1 MTPTAR
7 WTRWESFACARR
19 LTKRERAMSLLDD
32 ILGTFVKTGTLAV
45 IAADGKER
53 VFGATKNVDVPDVVV
68 RITDRWLPA
77 KLAINPSL
85 HLGEAYM
92 SGSLI
97 LERGDIWDL
106 LELVGRNLRR
116 HGSQRWE
123 WVANALR
130 HFGQLVTQYNSVKH
144 ARRNVA
150 HHYDLSD
157 ALFASFLD
165 EDRQYSCGYFPTPS
179 MTIDDAQIAK
189 KRHLAAKL
197 LLSPNQ
203 RVLDIGCGWGGL
215 ALDLA
220 SNHNVYVDGITLSEE
235 QLVFARRR
243 AKLENMTGNVRFALA
258 DYRSIE
264 GQYDRIVSVGMF
276 EHVGTPYYR
285 QFFDKLRRLLTP
297 NGIAVIHS
305 IGRIDGPAITD
316 AWVRKYIFPGGYI
329 PALSEVLPAVER
341 AGMVVTDIEILRLHY
356 AETLRRWRQ
365 RFRNNWTNI
374 QTLYDERFC
383 RMWEFYLAASEM
395 SFRYGNLMVFQIQL
409 SRDIDA
415 VPLTRDYM
423 YEFERQSSPHRI
435 AAQ

>member
-1 MTPTAR
+1 MQ
-7 WTRWESFACARR
+7 W
-19 LTKRERAMSLLDD
+19 LNY
-32 ILGTFVKTGTLAV
+32 ILGTFIKTGTLTV
-45 IAADGKER
+45 IAADGTEHT
-53 VFGATKNVDVPDVVV
+53 FGANERADRSDVVV
-68 RITDRWLPA
+68 RITDRWLPF

-85 HLGEAYM
+85 YLGEAYM
-92 SGSLI
+92 DGSLR

-106 LELVGRNLRR
+106 LELVGRNLRQ

-123 WVANALR
+123 WFANILGR
-130 HFGQLVTQYNSVKH
+130 FGHLITQFNSVKQ

-157 ALFASFLD
+157 DLFASFLD
-165 EDRQYSCGYFPTPS
+165 ADRQYSCAYFAAPS
-179 MTIDDAQIAK
+179 ISIDDAQAAK
-189 KRHLAAKL
+189 RRHLAAKL
-197 LLSPNQ
+197 LLSPNL

-220 SNHNVYVDGITLSEE
+220 SNYGTFVDGITLSEE
-235 QLVFARRR
+235 QLAFARRR
-243 AKLENMTGNVRFALA
+243 ADLENMTGSVRFSLT
-258 DYRSIE
+258 DYRNVQ

-285 QFFDKLRRLLTP
+285 QFFDRISDLLCP
-297 NGIAVIHS
+297 KGIALIHS

-341 AGMVVTDIEILRLHY
+341 AGLVVTDIEILRLHY
-356 AETLRRWRQ
+356 AETLRRWRE
-365 RFRNNWTNI
+365 RFQTNWTNI
-374 QTLYDERFC
+374 QRLYDEQFC

-409 SRDIDA
+409 SKDIGA

-423 YEFERQSSPHRI
+423 YEFERQSSPYRI